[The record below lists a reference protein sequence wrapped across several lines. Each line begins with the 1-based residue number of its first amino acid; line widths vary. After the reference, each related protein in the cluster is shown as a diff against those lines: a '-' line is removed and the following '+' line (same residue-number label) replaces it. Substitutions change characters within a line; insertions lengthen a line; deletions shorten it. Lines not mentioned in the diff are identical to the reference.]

1 MSTAAAVSS
10 LEGLGNALK
19 AVSEG
24 SGDAT
29 SVLTALG
36 STAMNTMMGFS
47 SLSSVMGGPW
57 AAALMAAIAA
67 ATLLIK
73 YIDKTNVSEKER
85 IKTLK

>member
-1 MSTAAAVSS
+1 MFTAAAVSS

-29 SVLTALG
+29 SVLTAFS

-57 AAALMAAIAA
+57 AAAIMASIAA
-67 ATLLIK
+67 VTLLVK
-73 YIDKTNVSEKER
+73 HIDKTNISEKER